1 MSDVRLIDANAL
13 KFTCIVDKC
22 NAPTGIGCNK
32 CQYYVITEC
41 EIDNA
46 PTVEIS
52 PQDNALN
59 EIIKYLKDDT
69 VTWRDIS
76 DDIIIQILEDNGLW
90 STTHHL
96 KVMGL

>member
-1 MSDVRLIDANAL
+1 MIIDIRAIDANAL
-13 KFTCIVDKC
+13 KEK
-22 NAPTGIGCNK
+22 
-32 CQYYVITEC
+32 VIKHFDMLDAYFPKQFIE

-46 PTVEIS
+46 PTLEIS
-52 PQDNALN
+52 PQDKALN

-90 STTHHL
+90 
-96 KVMGL
+96 